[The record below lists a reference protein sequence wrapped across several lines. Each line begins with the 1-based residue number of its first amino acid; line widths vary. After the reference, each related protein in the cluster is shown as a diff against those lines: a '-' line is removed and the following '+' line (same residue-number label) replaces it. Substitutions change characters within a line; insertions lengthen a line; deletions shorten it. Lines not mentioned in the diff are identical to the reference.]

1 MFSRL
6 IPIVALCGLLSTPA
20 LAQERQWN
28 LQSTGKQTFLIFGV
42 PNTDDVGF
50 SLWCEVGKNQM
61 SAFITERQVPLKAGE
76 KVSML
81 ISIDGKQQALPGH
94 VTKDAASG
102 QLTVESK
109 FGLKDTLISRLQTG
123 QSVSISIKGHTT
135 TLPFGEADFAGLL
148 SACKGEDAN

>member
-6 IPIVALCGLLSTPA
+6 MPTLALCGLLSTPA

-61 SAFITERQVPLKAGE
+61 SAFITENQVPLKAGE
-76 KVSML
+76 SVSML
-81 ISIDGKQQALPGH
+81 ISVDGKRQALHGL

-102 QLTVESK
+102 LLTVESK
-109 FGLKDTLISRLQTG
+109 FGLKDVLISRLQG
-123 QSVSISIKGHTT
+123 AQSLSISVKGHITA
-135 TLPFGEADFAGLL
+135 LPFQDADFAGLI

>member
-1 MFSRL
+1 MPTL
-6 IPIVALCGLLSTPA
+6 ALCGLLSTPA

-28 LQSTGKQTFLIFGV
+28 LQSTDKQTFLIFGV

-61 SAFITERQVPLKAGE
+61 SAFMPERQAPLKAGE

-81 ISIDGKQQALPGH
+81 ISVDGKQQALHGL

-102 QLTVESK
+102 LLTVESK
-109 FGLKDTLISRLQTG
+109 FGLKDALVSRLQTG
-123 QSVSISIKGHTT
+123 QSLSISVKGHTT
-135 TLPFGEADFAGLL
+135 TFPFGDADFAGLL
-148 SACKGEDAN
+148 AACKGEDAG